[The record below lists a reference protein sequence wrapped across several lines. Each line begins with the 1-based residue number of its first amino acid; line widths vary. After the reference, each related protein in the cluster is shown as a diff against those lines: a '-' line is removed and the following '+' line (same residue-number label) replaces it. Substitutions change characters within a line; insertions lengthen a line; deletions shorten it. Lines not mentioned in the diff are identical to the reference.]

1 MEQIRKIA
9 SNLNKYFGVIKF
21 ITIAITVLTSI
32 AALIILIFDSNSVIT
47 TISLEWL
54 SMNLNTPLFTN
65 EVHSKIYL
73 IILLV
78 SSYISIL
85 IFFKLL
91 SIIKDILNDFIEEN
105 IFKEDLPNHLIDLS
119 KAWFVY
125 GAFTNIFAFID
136 YRFLLS
142 NSNLISILETN
153 SIHTSTNFIFDVNFI
168 IVSAVIYLLSYVFRY
183 GAQLQQLSDETL

>member
-1 MEQIRKIA
+1 MEQIKKIA

-21 ITIAITVLTSI
+21 ITIAITVLASI
-32 AALIILIFDSNSVIT
+32 GAFCILIFDSNSVIT
-47 TISLEWL
+47 TITLDWL
-54 SMNLNTPLFTN
+54 SINLNTPLFSN
-65 EVHSKIYL
+65 ELHSKIYL

-78 SSYISIL
+78 SSYISVL

-91 SIIKDILNDFIEEN
+91 SIIREILNDFIEEN

-119 KAWFVY
+119 KLWFIY
-125 GAFTNIFAFID
+125 GAFTNIFSFID
-136 YRFLLS
+136 YRFLLN
-142 NSNLISILETN
+142 NSNLINILESN
-153 SIHTSTNFIFDVNFI
+153 NIHTTTSFTFDINFI